1 MELLIPIFAVLGTF
15 GAVITSVYMSNKA
28 KHAERMALIESGQ
41 TADIFAEKNYHQ
53 GERGLKTG
61 LFLIGGGL
69 GFILG
74 RLIES
79 GLDWD
84 EGSGAF
90 PMTLVGAG
98 VGLVIFYILMS
109 KRHEDYN

>member
-1 MELLIPIFAVLGTF
+1 MQDLVPIFAVLGLF
-15 GAVITSVYMSNKA
+15 GSIITGIFMGA
-28 KHAERMALIESGQ
+28 KTRHAERMALIESGQ
-41 TADIFAEKNYHQ
+41 NAEIFAERKFHQ

-74 RLIES
+74 RLIETA
-79 GLDWD
+79 LDWD
-84 EGSGAF
+84 DGSGVF

-98 VGLVIFYILMS
+98 VGLVIFYVLMS
-109 KRHEDYN
+109 KRRED